1 MLQVSI
7 GGLTRARRWRA
18 LVAVAVIALT
28 TGALAVPAAAASS
41 APAAP
46 RLAGAPLATA
56 AATSADRIAGA
67 DRYQTAVLVSSAAFA
82 PGVERVFLASGIDYP
97 DALSA
102 APIAAALGAPL
113 LLTARDA
120 LPAVVVTELA
130 RLAPTAEVVIV
141 GGTAVVSTAVESRLR
156 QLGYTVSRVLG
167 LDRYDTSR
175 ALITAHAAPSTTVY
189 LATGRNFPDALAAAA
204 AAGSVA
210 APVLLV
216 DGSAAT
222 LDAPTLALLAARGVQ
237 SVLIA
242 GGTAVVSSGIEQQLL
257 GLEYAAQRLAG
268 LDRFGTAVAIN
279 QHAFPSAQRAFV
291 ATGAGFADALAG
303 AVYAAVESAPLYSS
317 SPVCLPVGTRAD
329 MLERLQVERVTLLG
343 GPGVLSARVQALDEC
358 STIDDDRAASAAVL
372 TAALQAR
379 ISTLPGTYSVSVRE
393 LEGLQ
398 TAVSIRGGVA
408 QEPVSVIKVFVAYA
422 VLDRI
427 DRGLVS
433 FASPTRSGVSV
444 GECLRV
450 MIHVSD
456 NYCHHDLVALVGV
469 SNLTTQLRAE
479 GYRGTSYTG
488 ASSGSVPYASKLT
501 STDDLAL
508 LLSRLE
514 RGELLSPAMTAHFM
528 TLLETQ
534 LWRSKIPS
542 GVAAGVP
549 VANKTGSAWTSA
561 GWYHSDA
568 GIVSAPAGPYVVA
581 VLGSGGASVTGV
593 REISRIVYEHFNGTG
608 SPAATFSDLN
618 LVTAGPVTYYRYS
631 NSSTPLG
638 TIPAGVLLETTESAR
653 TWYLV
658 TYNGSG
664 VWVHSSGLRNAIDYP
679 RSL

>member
-18 LVAVAVIALT
+18 LAALAAIALT

-120 LPAVVVTELA
+120 LPPVVVTELA

-175 ALITAHAAPSTTVY
+175 ALITAHAAPSTTAVPRDGPQ
-189 LATGRNFPDALAAAA
+189 LPRCARRRGRRRVGRRTGAARRRLGGDPRRPHARPARRARRAVGAHRGRNGRRVERHRA
-204 AAGSVA
+204 
-210 APVLLV
+210 
-216 DGSAAT
+216 
-222 LDAPTLALLAARGVQ
+222 
-237 SVLIA
+237 
-242 GGTAVVSSGIEQQLL
+242 ELL

-393 LEGLQ
+393 LGGLQ

-638 TIPAGVLLETTESAR
+638 TIPAGVRLETTESAR